1 MGNKS
6 ETVEVAENN
15 HEEREE
21 NRLESVEQE
30 VLVEDKQEVVVVKK
44 AKPLSRNEE
53 AKALIKNSEALIS
66 EVDSEV
72 RETKVI
78 VAQNV
83 ANFEL
88 MKATISNSTL
98 RESSSL
104 LEQVNFEHLKDEVEE
119 PFEVSLGTGY
129 QNINVP
135 SIRSGRFTGLLLALI
150 GMLVTAVA
158 WILLASAKTAS
169 YIQFDKIP
177 DQTQIQNIFLWI
189 GGGMTGGAGDPMFG
203 MVTVGVSAFVVGL
216 VIYKMRVSMKEN
228 KNFKVANKIFEESN
242 SYVVNQQESKTE
254 MEYVNEHIQ
263 ECTPLIEGYK
273 ILLDEQNA
281 KLKRVIFIEGT
292 LEENSDYHSSS
303 KEIMKNSDRLMR
315 RVEHLISVPV
325 TNGGRLN
332 ETSTYALI
340 EAKALYESFLSKIYA

>member
-1 MGNKS
+1 MGNRS
-6 ETVEVAENN
+6 ETVEVTEDNLEAVEN
-15 HEEREE
+15 
-21 NRLESVEQE
+21 E
-30 VLVEDKQEVVVVKK
+30 VLVEDEQEVVVVKK
-44 AKPLSRNEE
+44 AKPLTRNEE

-66 EVDSEV
+66 KVDSEI
-72 RETKVI
+72 RETKGI

-98 RESSSL
+98 RESNAL
-104 LEQVNFEHLKDEVEE
+104 LEQVNFEHIKDEVEE
-119 PFEVSLGTGY
+119 PFEVTLGTGY
-129 QNINVP
+129 RNIYVS
-135 SIRSGRFTGLLLALI
+135 SIRSGRFTGLILALI
-150 GMLVTAVA
+150 GMVITAVA
-158 WILLASAKTAS
+158 WILVASAKTAS

-177 DQTQIQNIFLWI
+177 DQTQIQNIFSWI
-189 GGGMTGGAGDPMFG
+189 GGGMTGGAGNPMFG
-203 MVTVGVSAFVVGL
+203 MATVGVSALVVGL

-228 KNFKVANKIFEESN
+228 KNFKVANKTFEESN
-242 SYVVNQQESKTE
+242 SYVVDQQESKTE

-281 KLKRVIFIEGT
+281 KLKRVIYIEGN

-303 KEIMKNSDRLMR
+303 KETMKDSDRLMR

-325 TNGGRLN
+325 TQGGRLN
-332 ETSTYALI
+332 EASTHALI
-340 EAKALYESFLSKIYA
+340 EAKALYESFLSKVYA